1 MTSDIVYDKPSYDNF
16 QKKMEKVQYR
26 ACLAITGRIQETS
39 REHPYNE
46 LGLHALVKNAATI
59 NFL

>member
-1 MTSDIVYDKPSYDNF
+1 MYDKPSNDNF
-16 QKKMEKVQYR
+16 QNKMEKVQYR

>member
-1 MTSDIVYDKPSYDNF
+1 MYDKPSYDNF
-16 QKKMEKVQYR
+16 QNKMKKAQYR

-39 REHPYNE
+39 REHLYNE
-46 LGLHALVKNAATI
+46 LGLHALVKNAGTI

>member
-1 MTSDIVYDKPSYDNF
+1 MYDKPSNDNF
-16 QKKMEKVQYR
+16 QNKIEKFQYR

-39 REHPYNE
+39 RERLYNE
-46 LGLHALVKNAATI
+46 LGLYALVKNAGKI

>member
-16 QKKMEKVQYR
+16 QNKMKKAQYG

-39 REHPYNE
+39 REHLYNE
-46 LGLHALVKNAATI
+46 LGLHALVKNAGTI